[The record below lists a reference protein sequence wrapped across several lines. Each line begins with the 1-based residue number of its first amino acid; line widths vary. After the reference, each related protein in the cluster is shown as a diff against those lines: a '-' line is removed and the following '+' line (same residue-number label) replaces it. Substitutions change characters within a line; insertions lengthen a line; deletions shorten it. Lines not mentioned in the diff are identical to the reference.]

1 MEAASEPDNQHNAS
15 HSDADTDTGP
25 NSLMT
30 TKELQEYWRHVKSE
44 DKTVK
49 PLFEIPTARIVEDYC
64 SKYVMYQVIIIKTGS
79 FDESKSII
87 ERRYSDFEKLHRTL
101 LRDFKEE
108 MEEIVFPRK
117 RVTGNFT
124 EEMINER
131 KLALQDYLGALYSVR
146 CIRRSAD
153 FIDFF
158 TKPQLEEAYSCLR
171 GGQYA
176 DALDIFL
183 HMLNL
188 QEKLSRHCPDLT
200 VPTLCAILVCH
211 RDLQNLAD
219 AFSVGEKALLL
230 LHNHHGHEYYM
241 PLLEAMIILA
251 YQLGKDYV
259 ELQEKLREGESRKD
273 QLRAVTLKE
282 LAVQEY
288 MH

>member
-1 MEAASEPDNQHNAS
+1 
-15 HSDADTDTGP
+15 
-25 NSLMT
+25 MT
-30 TKELQEYWRHVKSE
+30 TKELQEYWRNVKSE
-44 DKTVK
+44 NKTIK
-49 PLFEIPTARIVEDYC
+49 PLFEIPTTRIAEDSC
-64 SKYVMYQVIIIKTGS
+64 SRYVMYQVIIVKTGS

-108 MEEIVFPRK
+108 MEEILFPRK
-117 RVTGNFT
+117 RVTGNFS

-171 GGQYA
+171 GGQYT

-188 QEKLSRHCPDLT
+188 QEKLSPHCPALT

-211 RDLQNLAD
+211 RDLQNPAD
-219 AFSVGEKALLL
+219 AFEAGEKAVFL
-230 LHNHHGHEYYM
+230 LHSHHGHKYYV

-251 YQLGKDYV
+251 YQLGK
-259 ELQEKLREGESRKD
+259 EFAAFQEKLREGESRQV

-282 LAVQEY
+282 LVVQEY
-288 MH
+288 TH

>member
-1 MEAASEPDNQHNAS
+1 MPVVSLFLSNVCEPH
-15 HSDADTDTGP
+15 HYMP
-25 NSLMT
+25 C
-30 TKELQEYWRHVKSE
+30 
-44 DKTVK
+44 
-49 PLFEIPTARIVEDYC
+49 PLPVPAG
-64 SKYVMYQVIIIKTGS
+64 MYQVIIIKTGS